1 MCAGNIDPEKRPDM
15 APRRPVH
22 AINPPIWGLS
32 PAPWVIL
39 WQFEV
44 SIQGD
49 TEAVRPE
56 LATMKQLLNF
66 TVWPALAGMVFAVT
80 LLVTPRLLD
89 HIPALQPYLPQPAVQ
104 PVQSTPAR
112 ISFNNAIRNAAPA
125 VVSINSRQT
134 VVRPES
140 KLFYTP
146 LGFQRARVG
155 VPVEDNS
162 LGSGVIISPD
172 GYIVTSYHVIFSD
185 EIPLENSSDIS
196 ISLND
201 GREMKARLMEINE
214 ADDLALLKIDAEN
227 LPYMKP
233 AETSN
238 LMRGDI
244 VLAIGNPRNIGQSVT
259 QGIISAL
266 WRRGDSFVIQT
277 DAAIN
282 PGNSGGALI
291 DIDGNLIGINSI
303 IVSESGGSEGIS
315 FAIPADKAIS
325 LLQEFTPSG
334 YLGVE
339 IEAVTLDRGLAEFNT
354 DVQGFMVN
362 DVFSNS
368 PAEKAGIRIG
378 DIITGVNDTKLRI
391 QNSEDQAEAYRVI
404 SAISNFPPGE
414 LITLE
419 LFRDGETMKLPV
431 ILGVGEPKVFSVLE
445 EQQVP

>member
-1 MCAGNIDPEKRPDM
+1 
-15 APRRPVH
+15 
-22 AINPPIWGLS
+22 
-32 PAPWVIL
+32 
-39 WQFEV
+39 
-44 SIQGD
+44 
-49 TEAVRPE
+49 
-56 LATMKQLLNF
+56 MKQLLNF
-66 TVWPALAGMVFAVT
+66 IIWPALAGLVFAVT
-80 LLVTPRLLD
+80 LLVTPRLLE
-89 HIPALQPYLPQPAVQ
+89 HIPAMEAYLPRPAEQ
-104 PVQSTPAR
+104 PVVPAPAR
-112 ISFNNAIRNAAPA
+112 ISFNNAIRSAAPA

-134 VVRPES
+134 VVRPEN

-185 EIPLENSSDIS
+185 EIPIENSSDIS

-201 GREMKARLMEINE
+201 GRELKARLMEINE
-214 ADDLALLKIDAEN
+214 ADDLALLKIDADN
-227 LPYMKP
+227 LPYMKQ
-233 AETSN
+233 ANTSN
-238 LMRGDI
+238 LMVGDV

-259 QGIISAL
+259 QGIISQL

-291 DIDGNLIGINSI
+291 DTDGNLIGINSI

-325 LLQEFTPSG
+325 LLKDFTPSG

-339 IEAVTLDRGLAEFNT
+339 SEALTLERGMTEFNT
-354 DVQGFMVN
+354 AVQGFRVN
-362 DVFSNS
+362 DVFTNS
-368 PAEKAGIRIG
+368 PAEKAGIRVG
-378 DIITGVNDTKLRI
+378 DIITGVNDTKLSI

-419 LFRDGETMKLPV
+419 LFREGESMKLPV

-445 EQQVP
+445 EQQIP